1 MPLSD
6 ALERDDQYKDDPTK
20 SSYMY
25 FFGFKRNKFCVDMT
39 EDTGRYARLAN
50 HRRKTQIVP
59 QRFDWENSPRLTLFA
74 KKRTLKRGRFR
85 GDFQNVETPSF
96 LQIDPNQIIAT

>member
-39 EDTGRYARLAN
+39 EDTGRYARLVN
-50 HRRKTQIVP
+50 H
-59 QRFDWENSPRLTLFA
+59 S
-74 KKRTLKRGRFR
+74 KK
-85 GDFQNVETPSF
+85 
-96 LQIDPNQIIAT
+96 DPNCAIKVVN

>member
-39 EDTGRYARLAN
+39 EDTGRYARLVN
-50 HRRKTQIVP
+50 HSKKDPNCAIKEVN
-59 QRFDWENSPRLTLFA
+59 WENSPRLTLFA
-74 KKRTLKRGRFR
+74 KKGH
-85 GDFQNVETPSF
+85 
-96 LQIDPNQIIAT
+96 

>member
-39 EDTGRYARLAN
+39 EDTGRYARLVN
-50 HRRKTQIVP
+50 H
-59 QRFDWENSPRLTLFA
+59 S
-74 KKRTLKRGRFR
+74 KK
-85 GDFQNVETPSF
+85 
-96 LQIDPNQIIAT
+96 DPNCATKVRLGKQSPPDPVCEKGH